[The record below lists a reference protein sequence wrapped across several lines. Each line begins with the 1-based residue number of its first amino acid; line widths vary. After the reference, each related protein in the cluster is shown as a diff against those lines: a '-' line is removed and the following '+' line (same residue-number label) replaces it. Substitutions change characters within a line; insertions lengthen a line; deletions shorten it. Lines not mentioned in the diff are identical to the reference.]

1 MQEMIELKSELD
13 KLMSSLSGVM
23 AARTV
28 LGDDDEIVEIHIL
41 SDLTKAPKQLV
52 RDIQSAIM
60 AAFGIDVDYKM
71 ISVAQVNSDMVVP
84 SLATEPRLTIR
95 KIMISL
101 DATNLE
107 TTVVLGHGDKTFE
120 GSCKGPLTG
129 RNRIMSAANAC
140 LNALKNFLGPAYNLT
155 MLDLQRNSVA
165 GNDCYVIALSYVE
178 PFGEAVLYGISPINS
193 AEAEVQAAVMAVL
206 SAVNRPMTRPKKN

>member
-13 KLMSSLSGVM
+13 KLMTSLSGII

-28 LGDDDEIVEIHIL
+28 LGDEDEIVEIHIL

-52 RDIQSAIM
+52 RDVQSAVM
-60 AAFGIDVDYKM
+60 ASFGIEVDYKL
-71 ISVAQVNSDMVVP
+71 ISVAQVNGDMVVP
-84 SLATEPRLTIR
+84 PMSAEPRLLIK
-95 KIMISL
+95 KILISL
-101 DATNLE
+101 DSSNLE
-107 TTVVLGHGDKTFE
+107 TTVILSHQDKVYE

-140 LNALKNFLGPAYNLT
+140 LNALINYLGPAYNLT
-155 MLDLQRNSVA
+155 MLDLQRNVIA
-165 GNDCYVIALSYVE
+165 GTDCYVIALSYVE
-178 PFGEAVLYGISPINS
+178 PFGESVLYGISPISS

-206 SAVNRPMTRPKKN
+206 SAVNRPMTRPKQK